1 MWNFISGRGG
11 AANFVEALE
20 QRSMLSAST
29 FYVQT
34 NLVSDNALPG
44 TRTDANLV
52 NGWGIAHGATGP
64 WWVSAAERGCTTRYR
79 GPGGPAAPN
88 MAIPPAPGDTE
99 ANPAGVAA
107 NDSKAFSISSGG
119 KSAPS
124 LYVFVTK
131 NGTISGWNPN
141 VDPNAILTVN
151 NSRAGAVYKG
161 GAIGVSHDAQFFFA
175 ADFHN
180 ARVDVFNRKF
190 RPVALKRGAFTDTNL
205 PAGYAPFNITNIGGQ
220 LYVTYALQDAAAHDD
235 AAGPRHGFIDI
246 YQTDGTLVKRLA
258 SRGSL
263 DSPWGTVQAPHNFGK
278 FSDDIL
284 VGNFGDGKISAF
296 NHKGKFMGFLPG
308 ADGNP
313 LAIDGLWGLG
323 FGNGA
328 TAGPTNTLFFAAGPQ
343 GESHG
348 LFGALTAGKS
358 HHHAGSSSGG
368 GFNY

>member
-1 MWNFISGRGG
+1 MWNFISGHSG

-64 WWVSAAERGCTTRYR
+64 WWVSAAERGLSIAYDGT
-79 GPGGPAAPN
+79 GAPAAPN
-88 MAIPPAPGDTE
+88 VAIPPVPGETE
-99 ANPAGVAA
+99 SNPTGVAA
-107 NDSKAFSISSGG
+107 NDSKAFTISAGG

-124 LYVFVTK
+124 LYVFVTE

-151 NSRAGAVYKG
+151 NSRAGTVYKG

-190 RPVALKRGAFTDTNL
+190 RHVALKRGAFTDTNL

-235 AAGPRHGFIDI
+235 VAGPRHGFIDVFN
-246 YQTDGTLVKRLA
+246 TDGTLVKRFA

-263 DSPWGTVQAPHNFGK
+263 DSHGAPCRPR
-278 FSDDIL
+278 IT
-284 VGNFGDGKISAF
+284 SASSATTSWSETSAMERSAPSTTRE
-296 NHKGKFMGFLPG
+296 NSWASSPAPTAIRSRSTACG
-308 ADGNP
+308 AS
-313 LAIDGLWGLG
+313 AS
-323 FGNGA
+323 A
-328 TAGPTNTLFFAAGPQ
+328 TAQPPAPPTP
-343 GESHG
+343 
-348 LFGALTAGKS
+348 
-358 HHHAGSSSGG
+358 SSSPPAPKA
-368 GFNY
+368 NRTASSAP